1 VLGAIL
7 LPRPSHVLFAVLV
20 VAGVASSH
28 ALLASTGAPQLSA
41 LRLSIA
47 FLGPTLSCPVLF
59 ASSVLFR
66 PIGVRLFWWLL
77 LALAVYLS
85 AASLTGVAF
94 ALLLHTPVAAAFYL
108 LVMSFGLLCGSYL
121 SYLVLR
127 TGGMAP
133 NYSLK
138 RTAAGRS
145 Q

>member
-7 LPRPSHVLFAVLV
+7 LPRPSHVLFAVVV

-41 LRLSIA
+41 LSLSIA

-59 ASSVLFR
+59 ASSALLR
-66 PIGVRLFWWLL
+66 PFGVRFFWWLL
-77 LALAVYLS
+77 LALAIYLF
-85 AASLTGVAF
+85 AAGFSGVMLAQ
-94 ALLLHTPVAAAFYL
+94 LLHAPVRNALYL
-108 LVMSFGLLCGSYL
+108 LVMSCGMLLGLYL

-127 TGGMAP
+127 TVGMAP

-138 RTAAGRS
+138 RTAVGRL